1 METKGNYVLIGL
13 FAFCVVVAAFGFV
26 FWFHNIGGTAKRNT
40 YIVRFDGSAAG
51 LRAGSAVLF
60 NGIRMG
66 EVNKVVVNP
75 DDPHQV
81 LAYVE
86 IDVKAPVRTD
96 TAVGLDFQGLTGI
109 ASIAMTGGSK
119 GAPLFARFAD
129 DPPMLTADA
138 SASQDVTR
146 AARDVLKRIDAQLAE
161 GGSLNNT
168 FKNIETFSQLLGE
181 NGSLY
186 NTAKNVELFSKTL
199 ADNSSRVDNILAGVE
214 NLMGGADG
222 TGDIQEA
229 ARSLK
234 TLADNLDKRT
244 DDISAGINKFTAVG
258 AKELEAVGYSA
269 RRTMGEIE
277 KAVKNFDANPS
288 RILWGGS
295 GSSSTNTNTSTNT
308 TTNTKP
314 IATSKP
320 IATPTNNAKP
330 IATPTNNTKPITTPT
345 NNAKPI
351 ATSSTNA
358 KPVATSQ

>member
-13 FAFCVVVAAFGFV
+13 FALCVVVAAFGFV

-40 YIVRFDGSAAG
+40 YVVRFDGSAAG

-66 EVNKVVVNP
+66 EVKRVVVNP

-86 IDVKAPVRTD
+86 IDVKAPIRTD
-96 TAVGLDFQGLTGI
+96 TVVGLDFQGLTGI
-109 ASIAMTGGSK
+109 ASIAMTGGSRE
-119 GAPLFARFAD
+119 APPFVTTFSE
-129 DPPMLTADA
+129 PPMLLADA

-146 AARDVLKRIDAQLAE
+146 AAREVLKRIDAQLAE
-161 GGSLNNT
+161 GGSLYNT
-168 FKNIETFSQLLGE
+168 FKNVETFSE
-181 NGSLY
+181 
-186 NTAKNVELFSKTL
+186 TL
-199 ADNSSRVDNILAGVE
+199 ANNSKRIDNILAGLE
-214 NLMGGADG
+214 NLSGGADG
-222 TGDIQEA
+222 AGDIQEA

-234 TLADNLDKRT
+234 MLADNLDKRT

-258 AKELEAVGYSA
+258 AKELENVGYSA

-295 GSSSTNTNTSTNT
+295 SSSSSSSNTNTN
-308 TTNTKP
+308 TNTKP

-320 IATPTNNAKP
+320 VAAPTNNAKP
-330 IATPTNNTKPITTPT
+330 VAAPT
-345 NNAKPI
+345 NNAKPVG
-351 ATSSTNA
+351 TPSSNA
-358 KPVATSQ
+358 KPMASSSSNAKSMATSQ

>member
-13 FAFCVVVAAFGFV
+13 FALCVVVAAFGFV
-26 FWFHNIGGTAKRNT
+26 FWFHNIGGTAKRNS
-40 YIVRFDGSAAG
+40 YVVRFDGSAAG

-66 EVNKVVVNP
+66 EVKKVVVNP

-86 IDVKAPVRTD
+86 IDVKAPIRTD

-119 GAPLFARFAD
+119 EAPPFVTTFSE
-129 DPPMLTADA
+129 PPMLLADA

-161 GGSLNNT
+161 GGSLYNT
-168 FKNIETFSQLLGE
+168 FKNVETFSE
-181 NGSLY
+181 
-186 NTAKNVELFSKTL
+186 TL
-199 ADNSSRVDNILAGVE
+199 ANNSKRIDNILAGLE
-214 NLMGGADG
+214 NLSGGSDG
-222 TGDIQEA
+222 AGDIQEA

-258 AKELEAVGYSA
+258 AKELENVGYSA

-295 GSSSTNTNTSTNT
+295 SNSSSSSSSNPNTNTNTN
-308 TTNTKP
+308 TNTKP

-330 IATPTNNTKPITTPT
+330 IATPTNN
-345 NNAKPI
+345 AKPS
-351 ATSSTNA
+351 ATPSSNA
-358 KPVATSQ
+358 KPVATSSSNAKSMATSQ